1 MKFIHSLEF
10 RLISIVLSIFIVS
23 NVGLTFTAIRTST
36 TSINENVDK
45 LLNAVTDSAAGKVKG
60 ESEKHFR
67 ALNSLA
73 RTDFVRD
80 SEMPLW
86 DKCQQLTRIS
96 KASDEYENIAFY
108 DLDGNSYTAA
118 GMHVQ
123 LDRDYITAAKA
134 GQSSLADPSINSVTN
149 ELFQVYA
156 VPVYGT
162 DDKIIG
168 CLSANVYG
176 NVLSKRIEQV
186 SFGTFDS
193 HVQVINRKTGHTV
206 ASTTFDDVLNF
217 QSVEGDAGDEIKPI
231 LQKVLAGETGSDVF
245 VNPANNTQMIAA
257 YRPVPNSDWAVLG
270 VCGYSD
276 FYGGLT
282 RMETITGILSLVLLG
297 VTFVAVGATV
307 NIGLKPL
314 KKVRSAIS
322 NVASG
327 DADLTRRIDAKG
339 KDEVAAVVVGFNT
352 FMDKLHVIISQV
364 KSSKEKLG
372 VAGSDLSASTDD
384 TANSISQILSNIEN
398 VHNQITNQSN
408 SVHET
413 AGAVNEIASNIES
426 LERMIEKQNS
436 GVGEASAAVEQMI
449 GNIGSVNNSV
459 SKMSEAFEDL
469 TESAKSGIEVQRD
482 VNDKIERIKTLS
494 ETLQEANSA
503 IAAIAEQTNLLAMNA
518 AIEAAHAGEAGKG
531 FSVVADEI
539 RKLSETSGEQ
549 SRTIGEQ
556 LMNIRNSIDSV
567 VSASEKSNGA
577 FQSVASKI
585 SETEQIVR
593 QIQSAM
599 EEQNE
604 GSQQISAALSTMND
618 SSLEVHNAGQEMMAG
633 NRAILDEVKNL
644 QDVTGLIQDSMK
656 EMNYGATKIHETGVA
671 LRGISEQMKVA
682 IDEIGAQID
691 KFRT

>member
-1 MKFIHSLEF
+1 MKFIHRLEF
-10 RLISIVLSIFIVS
+10 RLISIVLSIFVVS

-60 ESEKHFR
+60 ETEKHFR
-67 ALNSLA
+67 MLNA
-73 RTDFVRD
+73 IAKTDFLKD
-80 SEMPLW
+80 SGLSLYE
-86 DKCQQLTRIS
+86 KCRQLTDIA
-96 KASDEYENIAFY
+96 KVSDEYENLGFY
-108 DLDGNSYTAA
+108 DLDGKSYTAA
-118 GMHVQ
+118 GAPIQ
-123 LDRDYITAAKA
+123 LSRVYIDAAKIGQTYIT
-134 GQSSLADPSINSVTN
+134 DPAVNPVTN
-149 ELFQVYA
+149 ILFQVYS
-156 VPVYGT
+156 VPVYGH
-162 DDKIIG
+162 DDKPVG
-168 CLSANVYG
+168 CLVANVYG
-176 NVLSKRIEQV
+176 EMLSKRIEQV

-193 HVQVINRKTGHTV
+193 HLQVVNRKTGHTV
-206 ASTTFDDVLNF
+206 ASSVFEEVTNF
-217 QSVEGDAGDEIKPI
+217 QNVQGDAGDEIRPI
-231 LQKVLAGETGSDVF
+231 LEKMLDGEIGNDTF
-245 VNPANNTQMIAA
+245 VNPSNNAKMLAA
-257 YRPVPNSDWAVLG
+257 YRPVPGTDWAVLG
-270 VCGYSD
+270 ACGYSD

-314 KKVRSAIS
+314 KKVRAAIS
-322 NVASG
+322 DVASG
-327 DADLTRRIDAKG
+327 DADLTRRIDSKG

-436 GVGEASAAVEQMI
+436 GVSEASAAVEQMI

-469 TESAKSGIEVQRD
+469 AESAKSGIEVQRD

-656 EMNYGATKIHETGVA
+656 EMDYGATKIHETGVA